1 MKLLTWLRRVFHQ
14 PAGVVSDSKVRS
26 GLAIL
31 TCLLPNLG
39 LAQPTVTVEPRAQF
53 AWEGRQV
60 SLNVSAQGAPP
71 LAYQW
76 LFNGTNVPNAT
87 NRVFSRPNI
96 QVTNSGDYRVIVT
109 DSAGAVTSQVARVIV
124 RAWPQPTG
132 PQFSQLA
139 SLDTFMRTTLLD
151 RRVPGASLAV
161 VKDGRLV
168 FARGYGYADA
178 ENGEP
183 FQPDSLCRVASMSK
197 TVTAAAVMK
206 LIEEGKFEL
215 NTRIFGLLNL
225 EPPNYSG
232 AVFDPRWTNI
242 TIRHLL
248 THTGGWDEDNGLNPL
263 GGRGFT
269 PNSWPDHIR
278 RDLGLETLPT
288 PQDLVRWMMGRP
300 LQFTPGT
307 TRSYADFGFDVAGVV
322 IARVTG
328 RPYHRVV
335 QELFAGAGIT
345 RLRVGTNTRAE
356 RAPGEVVYHLHPNL
370 LPGSWALPSFEPR
383 PFDADLPYAWPVS
396 LYVAAGGWIMSAI
409 DYARFAAAIDGQ
421 SSYPDILGTNS
432 VAAMINQQ
440 LGWLNGSSLGSGLW
454 FALGADTGNHSVVM
468 RRSNGVLFV
477 YMQNANWPDSNG
489 VFETLPGIMDGIR
502 QWPAHDLFEATL
514 SYDAWRARRF
524 STDEL
529 SQPAESAEEADPDGD
544 GLANLLEYA
553 QGTDPRTPSP
563 STPLAIFAS
572 AESSDPRL
580 AIRFRRL
587 LLAHEV
593 EYALEISHD
602 LKAWAPVDGAVGE
615 ESSLNPDGT
624 LTATVR
630 LTPTEAPAGRFFRLR
645 VTRRSVP

>member
-1 MKLLTWLRRVFHQ
+1 MTLL
-14 PAGVVSDSKVRS
+14 
-26 GLAIL
+26 
-31 TCLLPNLG
+31 CLLPNL
-39 LAQPTVTVEPRAQF
+39 AHTQPVITVEPRTQF

-60 SLNVSAQGAPP
+60 GLNVSAQGASP

-76 LFNGTNVPNAT
+76 QFGGTDVPQAT
-87 NRVFSRPNI
+87 NRVFLRPNL
-96 QVTNSGDYRVIVT
+96 QVTDSGDYRVIVANA
-109 DSAGAVTSQVARVIV
+109 AGVSTSRVARLTV

-132 PQFSQLA
+132 PQVPQLA

-161 VKDGRLV
+161 AKDGRLV

-178 ENGEP
+178 ENSEP

-197 TVTAAAVMK
+197 TITAAAVMK
-206 LIEEGKFEL
+206 LIEEGKFGL

-225 EPPNYSG
+225 EPPNYPG

-248 THTGGWDEDNGLNPL
+248 THTGGWDEDNGPNPL

-278 RDLGLETLPT
+278 RDLGLETQPT
-288 PQDLVRWMMGRP
+288 PLDLVRWMMGRP

-307 TRSYADFGFDVAGVV
+307 TRSYADFGFDTAGVL
-322 IARVTG
+322 IARASG
-328 RPYHRVV
+328 RPYDTVV
-335 QELFAGAGIT
+335 RELFAGAGIT
-345 RLRVGTNTRAE
+345 RLRVGTDTRAE
-356 RAPGEVVYHLHPNL
+356 RAPGEVVYHLHPNM
-370 LPGSWALPSFEPR
+370 LPGSGALPSFEPR
-383 PFDADLPYAWPVS
+383 PFDGDLPYAWPVS
-396 LYVAAGGWIMSAI
+396 LYVAAGGWVMSAI
-409 DYARFAAAIDGQ
+409 DYVRFAAAIDGQ
-421 SSYPDILGTNS
+421 PSYPDILGTNS
-432 VAAMINQQ
+432 VVTMINQQ

-477 YMQNANWPDSNG
+477 YVQNANWPDSNM
-489 VFETLPGIMDGIR
+489 VFETLPGVMDGIR
-502 QWPAHDLFEATL
+502 QWPAHDLFAATL
-514 SYDAWRARRF
+514 SYDAWRTRRF
-524 STDEL
+524 SVEEL
-529 SQPAESAEEADPDGD
+529 SHPAVSADEADPDGD

-553 QGTDPRTPSP
+553 QGTDPRTPSA
-563 STPLAIFAS
+563 SAPLAISAP
-572 AESSDPRL
+572 AESGGPL

-593 EYALEISHD
+593 EYSPEISND
-602 LKAWAPVDGAVGE
+602 LQTWEPVDGALAE

-624 LTATVR
+624 LTATVWLR
-630 LTPTEAPAGRFFRLR
+630 QTREPAVRFFRLR
-645 VTRRSVP
+645 VARRPVP